1 MKKQLLIIT
10 LLLATIC
17 CVKANNLK
25 IENLAFDQA
34 AETLSFDISW
44 ENSWNITED
53 YHDAVWIFGKYRG
66 SNSQQWKPIVFDGAN
81 IAGTS
86 LAFDV
91 KEIGF
96 ITKSSAFSPD
106 QADITST
113 TITVSGLIIDGLNP
127 SIKIF
132 GIEMVYVPEG
142 AFFAGD
148 GSGLTNEFR
157 QRESFDPILVDAET
171 TELYESSADST
182 VFVSRIAEG
191 FPTGFRPFYC
201 MKYEITQGQIVDFAN
216 ALTSTQQPILFRDFE
231 SIAKYPLSNSETVL
245 DRNGIAIIEDNRENG
260 QSAVFGMDL
269 NNNGIYDEPEDGASI
284 ACNYLNEGLVLAY
297 LDWSGL
303 RPMTELEYEKACRGT
318 DRPVP
323 LESAAGLPISQPT
336 SVGSIDQGGSESETN
351 LTLSL
356 NYATRLGPLRVGFSS
371 TDGSDRVSSGNSF
384 YGLTNMSDNVT
395 EMVVE
400 LTLDS
405 GVKYDIHGD
414 GVLSVNA
421 NTDRRTLS
429 NEEAWE
435 TGPTKRYYEKGG
447 SFGSFFSP
455 TYTSVSSNRL
465 SYNFVNLSQLGGRGV
480 LSAE

>member
-1 MKKQLLIIT
+1 MKKQLLITT
-10 LLLATIC
+10 LLLATIF

-25 IENLAFDQA
+25 IENLTFDQA
-34 AETLSFDISW
+34 AKTLSFDISW
-44 ENSWNITED
+44 ENSWNITEN
-53 YHDAVWIFGKYRG
+53 YHDAVWVFGKYRG
-66 SNSQQWKPIVFDGAN
+66 SNSQQWKPIVFNGAS
-81 IAGTS
+81 ITGS
-86 LAFDV
+86 GLAFDV

-96 ITKSSAFSPD
+96 ITKSGTFSEEQKAIP
-106 QADITST
+106 AT
-113 TITVSGLIIDGLNP
+113 TITISNLEVDGLNP

-132 GIEMVYVPEG
+132 GTEMVYVPEG

-148 GSGLTNEFR
+148 GASLTHEFR
-157 QRESFDPILVDAET
+157 QLESFDPILVDAGT
-171 TELYESSADST
+171 TELYESSLDST
-182 VFVSRIAEG
+182 VSVRSIAEG
-191 FPTGFRPFYC
+191 FPTGFRSFYC

-231 SIAKYPLSNSETVL
+231 SLAKYPLSNSETVR

-260 QSAVFGMDL
+260 KSSVFGMDL
-269 NNNGIYDEPEDGASI
+269 NNNNIYDEPDDGASI

-323 LESAAGLPISQPT
+323 LESAAGFPISRPT
-336 SVGSIDQGGSESETN
+336 SIGSIDQGGSESEVN
-351 LTLSL
+351 LMLSL
-356 NYATRLGPLRVGFSS
+356 NYATQLGPLRVGFSS
-371 TDGSDRVSSGNSF
+371 TDDSDRISSGNSF

-421 NTDRRTLS
+421 NSENRTLS

-447 SFGSFFSP
+447 SFGSIFDPAFV
-455 TYTSVSSNRL
+455 SVSSNQL
-465 SYNFVNLSQLGGRGV
+465 SGWNVNLSQLGGRGV